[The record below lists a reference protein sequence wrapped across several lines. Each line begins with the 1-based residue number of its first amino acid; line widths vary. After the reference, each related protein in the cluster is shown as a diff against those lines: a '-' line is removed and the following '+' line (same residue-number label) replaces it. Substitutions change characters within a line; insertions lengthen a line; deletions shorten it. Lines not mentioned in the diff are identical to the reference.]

1 MPSSPSPER
10 RRADAASIFQTA
22 VEAADPSRCVQRV
35 LERDG
40 NDLRVAGSSFA
51 AGDLSRI
58 VVAGAGKATPAMAAA
73 VESVLGDLVS
83 AGHVNT
89 KYGHSVRL
97 ERITTTECGHP
108 LPDAAGVEGTE
119 AMVSLLDQADDR
131 TLVLCLFSGGGSA
144 LMPAP
149 AEGLN
154 LEEKQQ
160 TTQLLLECGA
170 TIDEINTVRK
180 HLSRTKG
187 GLLARAAQPASVV
200 SLMVSDV
207 IGDRLETI
215 ASGPTCPD
223 PTTFR
228 QSMDIVERYGI
239 CPRLPKAVRSRL
251 ETGLAGGVPET
262 PKGGDPCFARVANHV
277 IGNNTLSLE
286 AARAAAQKL
295 GYRTLVLSSRIAG
308 ETRDIAGMHA
318 AIAEEVAAAGQPLP
332 PPACLISGGETT
344 VTIRGKGKGGRNQ
357 EFALAAAL
365 HLAGNEHITVLS
377 GGTDGTDGPTDAA
390 GAIADGSTTKR
401 GHAAGLDAADHLSRN
416 DSYHFFQP
424 LGDLL
429 MTGPTG
435 TNVMDL
441 RLLLIT

>member
-1 MPSSPSPER
+1 VPTSASLAQ
-10 RRADAASIFQTA
+10 RRADAISIFQVA
-22 VEAADPSRCVQRV
+22 VEAADPSRCVRRV
-35 LERDG
+35 LELEA
-40 NDLRVAGSSFA
+40 NELRVAGACFA
-51 AGDLSRI
+51 LNELSRI
-58 VVAGAGKATPAMAAA
+58 IVLGAGKATPAMAAA
-73 VESVLGDLVS
+73 VEAVLGDLVC
-83 AGHVNT
+83 AGCVNT
-89 KYGHSVRL
+89 KYGHSVSL

-108 LPDAAGVEGTE
+108 LPDAAGVQGTE
-119 AMVSLLDQADDR
+119 AMISLLDQADAR
-131 TLVLCLFSGGGSA
+131 SLVLCLFSGGGSA

-149 AEGLN
+149 VKGLS

-200 SLMVSDV
+200 SLMISDV

-223 PTTFR
+223 PTTFQ
-228 QSMDIVERYGI
+228 QSVDIVGRYGI
-239 CPRLPKAVRSRL
+239 SARLPEAVLRRL
-251 ETGLAGGVPET
+251 EAGLAGSVPET
-262 PKGGDPCFARVANHV
+262 PKGGDPCFARVTNHV

-286 AARAAAQKL
+286 AAREAAQKL
-295 GYRTLVLSSRIAG
+295 GYRALVLSSRIAG
-308 ETRDIAGMHA
+308 ETRDVAGVHA
-318 AIAEEVAAAGQPLP
+318 AIAEEIASSGQPVS

-365 HLAGNEHITVLS
+365 HLAGSERITVLS

-390 GAIADGSTTKR
+390 GAIADGTTTAR
-401 GHAAGLDAADHLSRN
+401 GQAAGLDAAEHLERN
-416 DSYHFFQP
+416 DSYSFFHP
-424 LGDLL
+424 LDDLL
-429 MTGPTG
+429 ITGPTG

>member
-1 MPSSPSPER
+1 MISLLEQADER
-10 RRADAASIFQTA
+10 A
-22 VEAADPSRCVQRV
+22 
-35 LERDG
+35 L
-40 NDLRVAGSSFA
+40 
-51 AGDLSRI
+51 
-58 VVAGAGKATPAMAAA
+58 
-73 VESVLGDLVS
+73 VLG
-83 AGHVNT
+83 
-89 KYGHSVRL
+89 
-97 ERITTTECGHP
+97 
-108 LPDAAGVEGTE
+108 
-119 AMVSLLDQADDR
+119 
-131 TLVLCLFSGGGSA
+131 LFSGGGSA

-149 AEGLN
+149 SEGLG

-170 TIDEINTVRK
+170 TIDETNTVRK

-187 GLLARAAQPASVV
+187 GLLARTAQPASVV
-200 SLMVSDV
+200 SLMISDV
-207 IGDRLETI
+207 IGDPLETI

-223 PTTFR
+223 PTTF
-228 QSMDIVERYGI
+228 QQCVDIVEHYGI
-239 CPRLPKAVRSRL
+239 SARLPAAVRSRL
-251 ETGLAGGVPET
+251 ETGVAGGLPET
-262 PKGGDPCFARVANHV
+262 PKSGDTCFARVTNRV

-286 AARAAAQKL
+286 AARASAQKL

-308 ETRDIAGMHA
+308 ETRDVAGMHA
-318 AIAEEVAAAGQPLP
+318 AIAEEVALSGQPVT

-365 HLAGNEHITVLS
+365 QLAGDERITVLS

-390 GAIADGSTTKR
+390 GAIADGTTLAR
-401 GHAAGLDAADHLSRN
+401 ARAAGLNASEFLSRN
-416 DSYHFFQP
+416 DSYSFFQP

-441 RLLLIT
+441 RLLLIS